1 MFLKLRRFHTT
12 MKPVSQSWISAPQR
26 HTDFKVF
33 MVESCKTYHK
43 VKDRRLLWI
52 FDFFF
57 KKMLSFV
64 KYPYIA
70 APSCHLYSYLSPSP
84 FCLWV
89 SDSSSLPVTARCLD
103 FELVLFTPLS
113 VVVVVIVVAL
123 RQTGRCN
130 GKLRLSLNSRLQ
142 RLVFRLAGYF
152 QRKSLVWRT
161 GFFVYHQGWER
172 NLVDLL
178 THFWHFYWFL

>member
-1 MFLKLRRFHTT
+1 MPQWSLFLKAEFLLHKDTLISKF
-12 MKPVSQSWISAPQR
+12 SWSKAAKLITRSKIA
-26 HTDFKVF
+26 DYY
-33 MVESCKTYHK
+33 EY
-43 VKDRRLLWI
+43 LI
-52 FDFFF
+52 FFF